1 MKASLFDYEL
11 PRKLIAQ
18 RPAVTRDASRLMV
31 CDKDTGAAEDRV
43 FSDFPE
49 FLKSGDVLVINDSLV
64 YPARLIG
71 ERETGGF
78 AEIMLLRELGD
89 GKFRALVRPG
99 KKLGL
104 GARVSFPGSE
114 MTAEVSAMLER
125 GERVVELFGVTD
137 VKAEIDTIGTVPLP
151 PYIHRDNPPD
161 EYDRKRYQTV
171 YARRRGAVAAPTA
184 GLHFTEPLLDDI
196 KAKGVEVVEITLHV
210 SYGTFKPIMTETL
223 EEHELE
229 TEEVNISRSAARMV
243 SGARL
248 DGRRIIAV
256 GTTVVRALE
265 TAAAADGVL
274 APYRGETDLFIYP
287 GYKFR
292 AVDALLTNF
301 HLPKSSLLA
310 LVCAFAGTNKVLG
323 WYERAVEKGYRFY
336 SYGDAMFVR

>member
-1 MKASLFDYEL
+1 MKTSLFDYEL

-18 RPAVTRDASRLMV
+18 RPAEARDASRLMV
-31 CDKDTGAAEDRV
+31 CDKETGAAEDRV
-43 FSDFPE
+43 FSDFPD
-49 FLKSGDVLVINDSLV
+49 LLDPGDVLVINDSLV
-64 YPARLIG
+64 YPARLLG

-78 AEIMLLRELGD
+78 TEIMLLRDLGD

-99 KKLGL
+99 KKLGV

-137 VKAEIDTIGTVPLP
+137 VKAEIDAIGAVPLP
-151 PYIHRDNPPD
+151 PYIHRDGPPD
-161 EYDRKRYQTV
+161 EHDRKRYQTV

-184 GLHFTEPLLDDI
+184 GLHFTEQLLDDI
-196 KAKGVEVVEITLHV
+196 KSKGAEVVEITLHV
-210 SYGTFKPIMTETL
+210 SYGTFKPMMTETL

-229 TEEVNISRSAARMV
+229 TEEVNISRSSARV
-243 SGARL
+243 ISGAKL
-248 DGRRIIAV
+248 ERRRVIAV

-265 TAAAADGVL
+265 TAAAADVV